1 MKLERYDLIIGI
13 LVTVMWG
20 CNFVVIEL
28 GLQELDPFA
37 LTFLRFLF
45 CAFPAIFFVKKPQD
59 VSWLAMCLYGI
70 IFGCGLWWTVN
81 FAMYNGLSAGM
92 SSLFLQFSA
101 FFTIA
106 LSYLFFKEKVSL
118 TQFLGAVISFIGL
131 SMVIFFTSEKST
143 LIGIMLVLLAS
154 IAWAVCN
161 LIVKTTKPKNMLAFI
176 IWTSL
181 FSAPAVLVMT
191 LITKGFE
198 PFANLDEI
206 MNAKAWFSVLFQ
218 AYITTILGYMAWNN
232 LMKKYPATSI
242 APLSLLVPISG
253 IFSSWLF
260 FSDVITVDKGISMF
274 VVLVGLAIFINSA
287 RITAIF
293 NK

>member
-1 MKLERYDLIIGI
+1 MKLERYDLIVGI

-45 CAFPAIFFVKKPQD
+45 CAFPAIFFVKKPQG
-59 VSWLAMCLYGI
+59 VSWSSMCLYGV

-92 SSLFLQFSA
+92 ASLFLQFSA

-106 LSYLFFKEKVSL
+106 LSYLLFKEKVNLIQS
-118 TQFLGAVISFIGL
+118 LGAVISFIGL
-131 SMVIFFTSEKST
+131 SMVIFFTGEQST
-143 LIGIMLVLLAS
+143 LVGIVLVLLAS
-154 IAWAVCN
+154 VAWAVCN
-161 LIVKTTKPKNMLAFI
+161 LIVKATRPKDMLAFI

-218 AYITTILGYMAWNN
+218 AYITTILGYMTWNN
-232 LMKKYPATSI
+232 LMKKYPATSV

-260 FSDVITVDKGISMF
+260 FSEVITFDKGISMF
-274 VVLVGLAIFINSA
+274 VVLVGLGVFINSA